1 VGITQFLD
9 NLLQPA
15 YGHCAA
21 SDSATAA
28 NCKRYPST
36 NYATRPMP
44 VIAFGRP
51 HAVHCRCRLALVTNN
66 TSPCS
71 RPEFFVH

>member
-1 VGITQFLD
+1 MDIV
-9 NLLQPA
+9 QPA
-15 YGHCAA
+15 TVQLRQIA
-21 SDSATAA
+21 SD
-28 NCKRYPST
+28 NPST

-44 VIAFGRP
+44 VIAFSRP